1 MERLVQIA
9 SNAMRMHAEN
19 QRLVT
24 SGLANQNTIA
34 FKRDYANSSSAYF
47 SGTEGQDRV
56 YPTRSE
62 NSVDL
67 DIGKIIPTENA
78 LDLSIEGNGFI
89 AAKKDNGEDIL
100 SRRGDL
106 RIGADRV
113 LRNGEN
119 LIIQGDAGPITIPP
133 YETIEVTR
141 DGSILVRPPG
151 AEPTTAPLSI
161 GRIKLVN
168 TPSKNVE
175 KGVDGLMRTRDKS
188 VPAADATITVNPK
201 GLESSNINPIETMVE
216 MLNSSRSFELN
227 VKLLATAK
235 ELDTETSKL
244 MRSDR

>member
-9 SNAMRMHAEN
+9 SNAMRLHAEN

-24 SGLANQNTIA
+24 AGLANQNTIA

-47 SGTEGQDRV
+47 NGAEGQDRV

-67 DIGKIIPTENA
+67 DVGKIIPTENP
-78 LDLSIEGNGFI
+78 LDVAIEGNGFI
-89 AAKKDNGEDIL
+89 AGKKENGEDVL
-100 SRRGDL
+100 SRRGDF
-106 RIGADRV
+106 RVGADRV

-119 LIIQGDAGPITIPP
+119 LIIQGDAGPITIPS
-133 YETIEVTR
+133 YETIEVSR

-151 AEPTTAPLSI
+151 AEPTTAPLAV

-168 TPSKNVE
+168 TPANNVE
-175 KGVDGLMRTRDKS
+175 KGVDGLLRTRDKS
-188 VPAADATITVNPK
+188 VPQTDATITVNPK

-235 ELDTETSKL
+235 ELDSETAKL

>member
-9 SNAMRMHAEN
+9 SNAMRIHAEN
-19 QRLVT
+19 QRLIAA
-24 SGLANQNTIA
+24 GMANANTIA

-47 SGTEGQDRV
+47 EGPDGQDRA

-67 DIGKIIPTENA
+67 DIGKIIPTESPLDVA
-78 LDLSIEGNGFI
+78 LEGNGFF
-89 AAKKDNGEDIL
+89 AAKKATGEDVI

-106 RIGADRV
+106 RVGLDRQ

-119 LIIQGDAGPITIPP
+119 VIMQGDAGPITIPP
-133 YETIEVTR
+133 YETIEISR

-151 AEPTTAPLSI
+151 SEPTTAPI
-161 GRIKLVN
+161 AVGRLKLVS
-168 TPSKNVE
+168 TPSSNVE
-175 KGVDGLMRTRDKS
+175 KGVDGLLRTRDKS
-188 VPAADATITVNPK
+188 VPQADATVSVNSK
-201 GLESSNINPIETMVE
+201 GLEASNISPIETMVE

-235 ELDTETSKL
+235 ELDSETAKL
-244 MRSDR
+244 MRPGS